1 MAGWLWQGHGGD
13 TVRAGGG
20 FPDSGM
26 GRRVGGGLLKGNR
39 GCLLGRWRSLV
50 RMTKY
55 REEVAL
61 SE

>member
-1 MAGWLWQGHGGD
+1 MWQGGD

-26 GRRVGGGLLKGNR
+26 GRRIGGGLLKGNR